1 MTRRFA
7 LLQGFGWGQISNL
20 SPLSPLGWGQTLA
33 DNMRG
38 HASNLS
44 PMKLIAPIPG
54 RNPPGGRRRANRLS
68 CRFVILVILAVL
80 VLPGCG
86 EESAGNGDE
95 PIPVGDVL
103 RGDPAQAFARVGE
116 PREFLFPAD
125 HGSHDDYRTEW
136 WYFTGNVND
145 GNDHRFGYQ
154 LTFFR
159 FRPKAGETSGASG
172 WRTEHFYMAHLALA
186 DINNEKFH
194 AFERFSRGAAGLAGA
209 NADSLHVWL
218 DDWSARATSRETF
231 PLRIRARQDRIA
243 LDLSLQQ
250 GKSVVLHGDDGVSV
264 KNSEPGNA
272 SYYYSYTRMPTTGR
286 VSVGDRTYTVRGN
299 SWMDRE
305 WSSSALGKEQ
315 LGWDWFALQLSN
327 DHELMYYRFRREDN
341 APDRFSYGAVV
352 RPGGRVSRLGFDQV
366 ELDVL
371 DTWTSPGSG
380 VIYPSAWR
388 LRAPEHELDLSIRPA
403 LADQELDLSFRYW
416 EGAVE
421 FEGSFGGSGV
431 IGRGY
436 VELTGYDTAPAP
448 RTR

>member
-1 MTRRFA
+1 M
-7 LLQGFGWGQISNL
+7 
-20 SPLSPLGWGQTLA
+20 
-33 DNMRG
+33 
-38 HASNLS
+38 
-44 PMKLIAPIPG
+44 
-54 RNPPGGRRRANRLS
+54 RNPMGDCHRTNWLS
-68 CRFVILVILAVL
+68 CRFVIAVLLVVL

-86 EESAGNGDE
+86 EKRAGRSSE
-95 PIPVGDVL
+95 PISVSNVL
-103 RGDPAQAFARVGE
+103 RGDAAQAFARVEE
-116 PREFLFPAD
+116 PRELIFPAD
-125 HGSHDDYRTEW
+125 HGLHDEYRTEW
-136 WYFTGNVND
+136 WYFTGNIDD
-145 GNDHRFGYQ
+145 GEGQRFGYQ

-159 FRPKAGETSGASG
+159 FRPKADETGGASR
-172 WRTEHFYMAHLALA
+172 WRTEHFYMAHFALT
-186 DINNEKFH
+186 DINNEKIY

-209 NADSLHVWL
+209 NTDRFHVWL
-218 DDWSARATSRETF
+218 DDWSAGTASLETF
-231 PLRIRARQDRIA
+231 PLRVRAREDRIA

-250 GKSVVLHGDDGVSV
+250 GKAVVLHGDDGVSV

-272 SYYYSYTRMPTTGR
+272 SYYYSYTRMPTEGR
-286 VSVGDRTYTVRGN
+286 ISIGDKTYEVRGN

-327 DHELMYYRFRREDN
+327 DHELMYYRFRRADN

-352 RPGGRVSRLGFDQV
+352 LPGGYVSRLGFDQV

-371 DTWTSPGSG
+371 DTWASPGSG

-388 LRAPEHELDLSIRPA
+388 LRVPEHELDLSIRPV

-421 FEGSFGGSGV
+421 FDGAFGASDVG
-431 IGRGY
+431 GRGY
-436 VELTGYDTAPAP
+436 VELTGYGTDSAP

>member
-1 MTRRFA
+1 M
-7 LLQGFGWGQISNL
+7 
-20 SPLSPLGWGQTLA
+20 
-33 DNMRG
+33 
-38 HASNLS
+38 
-44 PMKLIAPIPG
+44 
-54 RNPPGGRRRANRLS
+54 RNPMGDCHRTNWLS
-68 CRFVILVILAVL
+68 CRFVIAVLLVVL

-86 EESAGNGDE
+86 EKRAGRRNE
-95 PIPVGDVL
+95 PISVSNVL
-103 RGDPAQAFARVGE
+103 RGDAAQAFARVEE
-116 PREFLFPAD
+116 PRELIFPAD
-125 HGSHDDYRTEW
+125 HGLHDEYRTEW
-136 WYFTGNVND
+136 WYFTGNIDD
-145 GNDHRFGYQ
+145 GEGQRFGYQ

-159 FRPKAGETSGASG
+159 FRPKADETGGASR
-172 WRTEHFYMAHLALA
+172 WRTEHFYMAHFALT
-186 DINNEKFH
+186 DINNEKIY

-209 NADSLHVWL
+209 NTDRFHVWL
-218 DDWSARATSRETF
+218 DDWSAGTASLETF
-231 PLRIRARQDRIA
+231 PLRVRAREDRIA

-250 GKSVVLHGDDGVSV
+250 GKAVVLHGDDGVSL
-264 KNSEPGNA
+264 KNDEPGNA
-272 SYYYSYTRMPTTGR
+272 SYYYSYTRMPTEGR
-286 VSVGDRTYTVRGN
+286 VSVGDVTYLVRGN

-327 DHELMYYRFRREDN
+327 DHELMYYRFRRADN

-352 RPGGRVSRLGFDQV
+352 LPGGYVSRLGFDQV

-371 DTWTSPGSG
+371 DTWASPGSG

-388 LRAPEHELDLSIRPA
+388 LRVPEHELDLSIRPV

-421 FEGSFGGSGV
+421 FDGAFGASDVG
-431 IGRGY
+431 GRGY